1 MIVDG
6 THIRLDNYMQLEGM
20 FLNRKKFASLNTL
33 VATDWNMN
41 FVFVDAKW
49 PGAACD
55 ITVWKNSALCKA
67 LRQDKDA
74 ILPSMISFDFVTTRG
89 LFYPF

>member
-6 THIRLDNYMQLEGM
+6 THIRLDNHMQLEGM

-49 PGAACD
+49 PGATCD

-67 LRQDKDA
+67 LRQDKDD
-74 ILPSMISFDFVTTRG
+74 ILPSNISFDFVTTRG

>member
-1 MIVDG
+1 MPIG
-6 THIRLDNYMQLEGM
+6 GM
-20 FLNRKKFASLNTL
+20 FLNRKKYPSLNTL
-33 VATDWNMN
+33 VVTDWNMN

-67 LRQDKDA
+67 LRNDKNS
-74 ILPSMISFDFVTTRG
+74 ILPSISLLLLHDM
-89 LFYPF
+89 